1 MINQLQVNIHGPADV
16 RLDTVEG
23 PDPGP
28 RDAVVRV
35 ASCGI
40 CGSDVG
46 YVKIGGVAGPTGS
59 PMPIGHEL
67 SGIVEFVGAE
77 VRGVRSGDRV
87 VVDPLGAENQ
97 IGNGGDEGGFTPRL
111 LVRNAAEG
119 RSLIPIPDGL
129 PFETAALAEPL
140 GVGMQA
146 VNRGRA
152 QPGEKAVVF
161 GAGPIGLAAIATLRY
176 RGVEDVIAVDLSD
189 TRLEVAQRL
198 GARAIVN
205 PSRDRVGSRIRE
217 LHGISLVMG
226 AAVGDSDLYI
236 EASGAAPVLPQ
247 IIQRAKSGA
256 RVVVVALHREEIAVN
271 FLLVMMKQ
279 LELLGSIA
287 QPEDWNDMIEMLAKV
302 DLSAMITHRLP
313 LERFAEGLAIAQD
326 ADAGAKVMIDCGG
339 ATPG

>member
-1 MINQLQVNIHGPADV
+1 VINQLQVNVHGPADV

-23 PDPGP
+23 PEPGP

-46 YVKIGGVAGPTGS
+46 YVKIGGIAGPTGS

-67 SGIVEFVGAE
+67 SGVVEFVGSE

-87 VVDPLGAENQ
+87 VVDPLGAQNQ

-119 RSLIPIPDGL
+119 RSLVPIPDGL

-189 TRLEVAQRL
+189 TRLEVARRL

-226 AAVGDSDLYI
+226 AAMADSDLYI

-247 IIQRAKSGA
+247 IIRGAKSGA
-256 RVVVVALHREEIAVN
+256 RLVVVALHREEIAVN

-287 QPEDWNDMIEMLAKV
+287 QPDDWNDMIEMLAKV
-302 DLSAMITHRLP
+302 DLSAMITHRFP